1 MIRRPPRST
10 LFPYTTLFRS
20 LAQHRNFY
28 NPEFDARLTK
38 YMRWT
43 DNVPGLSLLSP
54 DEFKF
59 RFAWWGFYDGI
70 EVVVDPVVEA
80 PPGEAELELVR
91 GEEREA
97 GDVVR
102 PAHVGREPRVELR
115 IVEVPVLRQVA
126 DLVARGLILLGVVHH
141 DAELGVDARPEVEV
155 AIAS

>member
-59 RFAWWGFYDGI
+59 HFAWWGSYDGI
-70 EVVVDPVVEA
+70 YDY
-80 PPGEAELELVR
+80 LVT
-91 GEEREA
+91 
-97 GDVVR
+97 DN
-102 PAHVGREPRVELR
+102 
-115 IVEVPVLRQVA
+115 VLLSA
-126 DLVARGLILLGVVHH
+126 NY
-141 DAELGVDARPEVEV
+141 V
-155 AIAS
+155 AIESSRRAGLGTFRGHDILQFKVQAQLN